1 MAQTA
6 LSRNVIYVRA
16 EVIGL
21 QEHGRR
27 RGEVTWKRQFINQ
40 LSEVIQE
47 GVFDTLVARG
57 NMAIKYPER
66 NAA

>member
-27 RGEVTWKRQFINQ
+27 RVEVTWKRQFINQ

-57 NMAIKYPER
+57 TMAIKYPER